1 MYTLRAKLHFRG
13 GFILNPMGG
22 LQRFQQGSDGE
33 SCSNK
38 GKNEIRETGS
48 EIFKTLNQW
57 VVTDQGKG
65 KEERTCE
72 TFRKN
77 SAELN
82 GGLRH

>member
-1 MYTLRAKLHFRG
+1 
-13 GFILNPMGG
+13 
-22 LQRFQQGSDGE
+22 
-33 SCSNK
+33 
-38 GKNEIRETGS
+38 
-48 EIFKTLNQW
+48 LNQW